1 MQEIAISDVC
11 GAIDAAFRQNDF
23 ARVDQLLWPALDQ
36 FNDLPQ
42 LWFYAGNLN
51 FNLGRVALAET
62 CFQRCVDLDVNPLV
76 LANLGA
82 SYRRLNKHA
91 EGIRVLEAALDKQ
104 PDYEPALVNL
114 GSMFVN
120 EGCPQKGIP
129 YLERACEIGR
139 QKGRL
144 ERGAEWNLGLLYLE
158 SGRFA
163 EGFDLYRGGLGKER
177 LMRTYGKESKGIPE
191 PEVLQPDSPLRID
204 GRKPRLILW
213 AEQGIGD
220 ELMAAT
226 IIPDALKDFDIYF
239 ECHPRLEKLHRTSIF
254 GDKLCGLYP
263 TRKDDHIA
271 WPVTENI
278 RADYKAPIFDLAA
291 RYRRN
296 LASFETAWAERGP
309 TYRADEAETREF
321 RENLEA
327 IAQGRPIVGLATR
340 GGVMQ
345 TARTYRTMRA
355 PEVDFLM
362 ENTDA
367 LFVALDYDNM
377 VDLNIYIAE
386 KYGDRYRWWPS
397 VVQHWDFHHTAALIA
412 ACDLTVTV
420 CQSAAHLS
428 AAMGKPTRVLTPKRC
443 AWRYA
448 PVSDPECWYWYPD
461 PAIKLYRQDDPNS
474 WKGPLERVVQDIR
487 GLR

>member
-1 MQEIAISDVC
+1 MQELGLSHVC
-11 GAIDAAFRQNDF
+11 AAIDDAFRRNDF
-23 ARVDQLLWPALDQ
+23 ARVDQLLWPAIDQ
-36 FNDLPQ
+36 FSDVPQ

-51 FNLGRVALAET
+51 FNLGRVALAEA

-82 SYRRLNKHA
+82 SYRRMNKHA
-91 EGIRVLEAALDKQ
+91 EGIKVLEAALDKQ

-114 GSMFVN
+114 GSMYVN
-120 EGCPQKGIP
+120 EGCPEKGIP
-129 YLERACEIGR
+129 HLEKARELGRA
-139 QKGRL
+139 KGRT

-158 SGRFA
+158 SGRFG

-177 LMRTYGKESKGIPE
+177 LMRTYGKESKGVKE
-191 PEVLQPDSPLRID
+191 PEVLQPDSPTE
-204 GRKPRLILW
+204 GKTLIIW
-213 AEQGIGD
+213 GEQGIGD
-220 ELMAAT
+220 ELMAGT
-226 IIPDALKDFDIYF
+226 IIEDARKDFAEVIF
-239 ECHPRLEKLHRTSIF
+239 ECHPRLERLHRDAHPGMRI
-254 GDKLCGLYP
+254 YP

-271 WPVTENI
+271 WPIEDNI

-291 RYRRN
+291 RYRRD
-296 LASFETAWAERGP
+296 LASFETAWRERGP
-309 TYRADEAETREF
+309 TYRADEAETREY
-321 RENLEA
+321 REHLEA

-345 TARTYRTMRA
+345 TARTYRTMRS

-377 VDLNIYIAE
+377 VDLNIYVAE

-397 VVQHWDFHHTAALIA
+397 VVQHWDYDHLAALIS

-461 PAIKLYRQDDPNS
+461 SAIKLYRQDDPTS
-474 WKGPLERVVQDIR
+474 WRGPLERVVSDIR
-487 GLR
+487 GLQ